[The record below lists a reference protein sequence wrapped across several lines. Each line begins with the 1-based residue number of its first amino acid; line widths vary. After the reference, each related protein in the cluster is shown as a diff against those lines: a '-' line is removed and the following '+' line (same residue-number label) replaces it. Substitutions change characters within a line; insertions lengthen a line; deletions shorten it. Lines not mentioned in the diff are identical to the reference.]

1 MKPRWLDRH
10 ILQSPYLTLCTTSKM
25 FKSLCKQYSVDTDVP
40 WISKGCDA
48 CAHLLESEGRLVAI
62 VCIRRGLKRTSRYA
76 LLAHEAYHV
85 VSYGWESYP
94 GMKAD
99 EELVATA
106 LQLVTDRLIAEYIRQ
121 ESKSGKAR

>member
-1 MKPRWLDRH
+1 MKPKWLDRH

-25 FKSLCKQYSVDTDVP
+25 FKSLCKRYNTDADVA
-40 WISKGCDA
+40 WISKGSDA
-48 CAHLLESEGRLVAI
+48 TTHSLENEGRLVAI
-62 VCIRRGLKRTSRYA
+62 VCIRRGMRRTSRDA